1 MKLTGVC
8 LKQKAWDKMYMSTLQ
23 SGLETETTEV
33 ILLLSE
39 IKRDWEN
46 KFALLLTEAEPLP
59 LCPTPL

>member
-46 KFALLLTEAEPLP
+46 KFVLLLTKAEPLP

>member
-46 KFALLLTEAEPLP
+46 KFALLLIKAEPLP